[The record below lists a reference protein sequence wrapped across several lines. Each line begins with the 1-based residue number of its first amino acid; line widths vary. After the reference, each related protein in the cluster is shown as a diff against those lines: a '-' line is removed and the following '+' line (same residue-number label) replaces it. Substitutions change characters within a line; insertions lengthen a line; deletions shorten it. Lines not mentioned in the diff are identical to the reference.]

1 MHQMTHCKQS
11 HCGIF
16 QLKFESPVVVS
27 LILTLYSDQKD
38 IKFIFV
44 FVSELIHIHRTAIF
58 K

>member
-11 HCGIF
+11 DCGIF

-44 FVSELIHIHRTAIF
+44 FVSKLIHIHRTSIF

>member
-1 MHQMTHCKQS
+1 MTHCKQF

-38 IKFIFV
+38 IYFCV
-44 FVSELIHIHRTAIF
+44 RERTHSYTPYCNL
-58 K
+58 

>member
-1 MHQMTHCKQS
+1 MTHCKQS

-38 IKFIFV
+38 IKLIFV